1 MDYYKRQFHLMTNN
15 KKEDCFYN
23 SQEKYT
29 KQGRDD
35 IIKKRYD
42 MLCMKTGKVTN
53 EKDRERIRN
62 R

>member
-1 MDYYKRQFHLMTNN
+1 MTNN